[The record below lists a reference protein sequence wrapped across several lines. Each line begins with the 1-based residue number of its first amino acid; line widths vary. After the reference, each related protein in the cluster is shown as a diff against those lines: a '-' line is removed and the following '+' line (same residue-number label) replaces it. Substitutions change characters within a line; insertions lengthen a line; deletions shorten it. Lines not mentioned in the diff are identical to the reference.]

1 MQTAASNSLVLTDLS
16 SLTRFADSQTSIS
29 HGGFYQ
35 LIASDLIR
43 SAHTKEVLFALG
55 DRLVVLAEHAH
66 ALRQMEGLEHVSRLL
81 VSLPLPQQY
90 AAVGKYYQAV
100 CTQKLGRGDVQ
111 HASGLFER
119 LAEDAPAKYRAKAMI
134 SLGANSFHRSDN
146 RSALSLY
153 YEASCF
159 ASRDGVY
166 DSYATLTAQRM
177 VGVINGLEGNHRDAI
192 RLLENLFPLAYATRS
207 IQPHVYYDYMNSLA
221 VELCAVGRLE
231 EARNVSRIVLASPF
245 AGAYPEWRETHDEI
259 QLRGYRSSRA
269 TVAFHNATPEAPCSR
284 AAQEPGKLM
293 RLPLPARTETRA
305 ADSAP
310 GSEPARVLS
319 LHEWKTKMV
328 KQSNGDPQ
336 DQTSKPATSK
346 EKQARIK
353 KLGKMTTREKL
364 LRIMTVIGDERVG
377 DDLLLRALL
386 ILEELETDQ
395 SSEG

>member
-1 MQTAASNSLVLTDLS
+1 MQTAASNSLVLTDIS
-16 SLTRFADSQTSIS
+16 SLGRFADSQTKIS

-35 LIASDLIR
+35 LIALGL
-43 SAHTKEVLFALG
+43 HTKQILTGLG
-55 DRLVVLAEHAH
+55 DRLVAMAERAHAFRQMDKLEELSRVLAT
-66 ALRQMEGLEHVSRLL
+66 S
-81 VSLPLPQQY
+81 SLPKQY
-90 AAVGKYYQAV
+90 EAVGRYYQALSIQRFGHGNV
-100 CTQKLGRGDVQ
+100 EQAAQL
-111 HASGLFER
+111 LER
-119 LAEDAPAKYRAKAMI
+119 VAVNAPSRYRLKALV
-134 SLGANSFHRSDN
+134 SLGANSVHRAEYRLAS
-146 RSALSLY
+146 SY
-153 YEASCF
+153 YCDAGSF
-159 ASRDGVY
+159 ASSQRLY
-166 DSYATLTAQRM
+166 DPHAVVVSPKDMA
-177 VGVINGLEGNHRDAI
+177 VIRSLEGDHRGALA
-192 RLLENLFPLAYATRS
+192 LLEDLFPLAHAMRAVE
-207 IQPHVYYDYMNSLA
+207 PHVYYDYLNSLA

-231 EARNVSRIVLASPF
+231 EARNASRIVLASPF

-269 TVAFHNATPEAPCSR
+269 TVAFHNATPEASRGR

-293 RLPLPARTETRA
+293 RLPLPERTETRA

-336 DQTSKPATSK
+336 DHNPKPATSK

-386 ILEELETDQ
+386 VLEELETDE
-395 SSEG
+395 SREG